1 MLYLQVPGFFGRE
14 TVDALLDYAFDNEGR
29 FEHTGIGTA
38 NEVTGNVRQ
47 SRKLIDLGPFAKLVE
62 ARVAALI
69 PQAITALQLSP
80 FVHTSM
86 ELELVA
92 HEDGAFYRR
101 HIDVFTDTHRLQMN
115 SDRLLS
121 VVYYFYRE
129 PKAFSGGE
137 LRIHPAPPLTTGP
150 LYFDVAPEQDTAV
163 VFSSWVPHEV
173 MPVRCPSKRFADA
186 RFAINCWVVR
196 SKAPPT
202 DSPEKTA

>member
-1 MLYLQVPGFFGRE
+1 MLYLTVPEFFGRE
-14 TVDALLDYAFDNEGR
+14 TVEALLAYALANEEH
-29 FEHTGIGTA
+29 FEQTGIGTV
-38 NEVTGNVRQ
+38 NEVSGNVRQ
-47 SRKLIDLGPFAKLVE
+47 SRKLADLGPFAKLVE

-69 PQAITALQLSP
+69 PHAVAALRLSP
-80 FVHTSM
+80 FEHTSM

-101 HIDVFTDTHRLQMN
+101 HIDVFTDHHRKEMK

-121 VVYYFYRE
+121 VVYYFYRD

-137 LRIHPAPPLTTGP
+137 LRIHPAPPPTTGP
-150 LYFDVAPEQDTAV
+150 LFVDVMPEQDTAV

-173 MPVRCPSKRFADA
+173 MPVHCPSSQFADA

-196 SKAPPT
+196 SRI
-202 DSPEKTA
+202 PEPSSEKSS